1 MLRKYY
7 DCNNSVTNVESGSRS
22 AIVRNGHQIL
32 HCQKWRGLPRPRAL
46 LRPSGCYYTRGQAGK
61 AGRKLEA
68 ESRELEA
75 GQDELKRERMNK
87 MNKLNKAAIITN
99 VIIVIIM
106 ALLAHACYLKGE
118 HAGADEMMSHVYPMS
133 GIVTEVN
140 RQEDRVVVTDS
151 TGNEWEFDGAEDW
164 HTGDIAA
171 MIMEDNGTEEVYDDE
186 IIDIQY
192 DGWVE

>member
-7 DCNNSVTNVESGSRS
+7 DCNNSVTNVEPGSRS

-32 HCQKWRGLPRPRAL
+32 HCQNGGGLPHPRAL
-46 LRPSGCYYTRGQAGK
+46 LRPPGCYYTRGQAGK
-61 AGRKLEA
+61 AERKLKA

-87 MNKLNKAAIITN
+87 MNKLNRAAIATN

-106 ALLAHACYLKGE
+106 ALLAHACYLKGK
-118 HAGADEMMSHVYPMS
+118 HAGADEMMSHIYPMS
-133 GIVTEVN
+133 GVVTEVN

-151 TGNEWEFDGAEDW
+151 TGNEWEFDHSEDW

-171 MIMEDNGTEEVYDDE
+171 MIMKDNETEEIYDDK
-186 IIDIQY
+186 IIDVQY

>member
-1 MLRKYY
+1 
-7 DCNNSVTNVESGSRS
+7 
-22 AIVRNGHQIL
+22 
-32 HCQKWRGLPRPRAL
+32 
-46 LRPSGCYYTRGQAGK
+46 LRPSGCYYTRGRAGK

-87 MNKLNKAAIITN
+87 MNKLNRAAIATN
-99 VIIVIIM
+99 VIIVIII
-106 ALLAHACYLKGE
+106 ALLAHTCYLKGK

-140 RQEDRVVVTDS
+140 RQENRVVVTDS

-171 MIMEDNGTEEVYDDE
+171 MIMEDNGTEEIYDDE
-186 IIDIQY
+186 IIDVQY
-192 DGWVE
+192 DGWIK